1 MSLRLLAALAPLLA
15 VAPAR
20 AVEPLLLV
28 TAPAVLQA
36 AERSGAGF
44 ARWVGVLPSASGG
57 LATNQALVR
66 AAAWRSITEPIGMSL
81 VTIQR
86 RDKQAGVGIA
96 RYSHRLFDARWLAS
110 PDAYFELVGVANRM
124 DRRPFQGGA
133 CGETRLVYRL
143 AYRTAATQSR
153 LPMTVAVELRGDPP
167 DAGSCI
173 SMAKRWQP
181 PPAASKGQALGRWL
195 VSADGPLASQ
205 RLSHGRI
212 AQLTTNL
219 QSVRWPSAVRPDLG
233 GHAEYMLRAFRW
245 NAGKPSSVRAASRR
259 ASRSRPTPG
268 WTARNGSRIPHAK
281 APHRC
286 ARPRRSAS
294 RAACALAPAIRRTA
308 TAPAAASRS

>member
-15 VAPAR
+15 LAVAPAR
-20 AVEPLLLV
+20 AVEPLLLR

-36 AERSGAGF
+36 AELSGAGF
-44 ARWVGVLPSASGG
+44 ARWVDVLPSASDG

-81 VTIQR
+81 ATIQR

-110 PDAYFELVGVANRM
+110 RDAYFELVGVANRM

-143 AYRTAATQSR
+143 AYRTAAMQSR

-167 DAGSCI
+167 DADGSCI

-181 PPAASKGQALGRWL
+181 PPAASSGQALGRWL

-245 NAGKPSSVRAASRR
+245 NAGKPSSVRAACRRAPLTSPRSALLPPRGRRPSRR
-259 ASRSRPTPG
+259 AASAAAGVLPCSARWHAGSAGERCSRSAG
-268 WTARNGSRIPHAK
+268 
-281 APHRC
+281 
-286 ARPRRSAS
+286 
-294 RAACALAPAIRRTA
+294 
-308 TAPAAASRS
+308 